1 MTSVVHKSTFYAK
14 LAFKETGET
23 EHYIRKAHKKLR
35 EIEALKKKPT
45 KTPEEWEKIHQ
56 EGDWLDIVK
65 PINISIEPTPEEVKE
80 RKEKQRE
87 KTKMKKIEKQL
98 YDEKQKHKKEI
109 ELLKKQFQEQQLFK
123 MKQLTDENRELKNGL
138 TFLQNEIL
146 KLKSKKSSPRQ
157 SSSSYYQGD
166 EVSIEEKIEDE
177 FHELY
182 SELGSYRKVYLQMMM
197 SYHPDKCTAAIAE
210 PAARV
215 LSVLK
220 QKYVH

>member
-65 PINISIEPTPEEVKE
+65 PINISIEPTTEEVKE

-98 YDEKQKHKKEI
+98 YDEKQKHKREI

-123 MKQLTDENRELKNGL
+123 MKQLTDENRELK
-138 TFLQNEIL
+138 NEIL

-182 SELGSYRKVYLQMMM
+182 SELGSYRKVYLQMMR
-197 SYHPDKCTAAIAE
+197 SYHPDKCTAAIAQ
-210 PAARV
+210 PAAKF
-215 LSVLK
+215 LGVLK
-220 QKYVH
+220 QRYVN